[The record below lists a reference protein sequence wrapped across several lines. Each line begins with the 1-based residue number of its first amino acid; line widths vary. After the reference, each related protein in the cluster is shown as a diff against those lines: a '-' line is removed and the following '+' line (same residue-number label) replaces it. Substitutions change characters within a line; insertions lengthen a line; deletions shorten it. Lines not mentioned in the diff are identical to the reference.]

1 MNTSSKN
8 VIKYY
13 EKENSRLT
21 KNKKIP
27 NFTIAIPYYSWREQR
42 DVSEIEHTRIAFRV
56 KSRSNSFCDQQYTSI
71 EGKIFSPPRR
81 TRGWFCMERNPISKR
96 GKKRKKEKKKKRA
109 ESYSA
114 NSGLVTRLWVGL
126 SGHVFR

>member
-71 EGKIFSPPRR
+71 EGK
-81 TRGWFCMERNPISKR
+81 
-96 GKKRKKEKKKKRA
+96 KKKKKNKKKGQNPIPQTA
-109 ESYSA
+109 D
-114 NSGLVTRLWVGL
+114 W
-126 SGHVFR
+126 